1 MRLNQ
6 IWIAIGVGFSTQL
19 FAQVSVGTVEVTDSR
34 NTYVVRSVSAA
45 TRTDTPVENIPQ
57 TIVSLP
63 RDVMDDQGSKTL
75 SDALRNVS
83 NVTEIDPRDSNNAV
97 FKIRGFQSS
106 TIVDGVAM
114 PASFPNF
121 ESLHNVEQIDVIK
134 GPAGGLYGSGGSM
147 GAVGSFGGSVVL
159 TTFQPEK
166 VEIRK
171 VGVTAG
177 AYGFRGTN
185 FDLNQPINK
194 DLALRVTGEVSKTDS
209 ETNKVFFKKIALSPS
224 LAWEPDGATKV
235 VLRLRYADN
244 TTLDYSGIPAQG
256 TILPGAVVTRNS
268 LFTATGLPDTTN
280 NARGVNLQWTQKLN
294 DEWKFG
300 LIIAQN
306 KATYDQRGVWAW
318 QDPTNSMGMG
328 VVAHPNYF
336 ITGYRMFD
344 SMTTTTLSPSITG
357 RFFVDGIGH
366 TLNAGVDVERTTDKA
381 FMRYS
386 DAIGIL
392 GMANIQNDDMPAW
405 VEPSVAGTPDLKNT
419 YKTTTTYV
427 QDQVDIG
434 RLHLTGALRYSQLR
448 MHDQNT
454 YDDTVMFMTT
464 PYTNSTKANKVTPR
478 LGASYELTNYVSSFI
493 GYSEAVKV
501 PIWSV
506 FATPPKP
513 EEARQKEIGFKFKE
527 YAGVSG
533 TVALY
538 DLTRKNAP
546 ASVPGGLIAYQ
557 VGEQQSKGFDA
568 DLRWRVTPTWT
579 LLGAYAVQTT
589 ETTENSKAP
598 TSVGKQLRL
607 VPKQTLRLASRY
619 DIRTGDF
626 AGLGLGLGL
635 THIADNPY
643 NTDNSVWMPSVSVWD
658 AQMSYTQQGAR
669 YGVSVVNLTNKNY
682 YMPSAF
688 LGGGSFVTPA
698 APRTIMA
705 TAQFTF

>member
-1 MRLNQ
+1 MKLNQ
-6 IWIAIGVGFSTQL
+6 VSVAIAVGFSTQL
-19 FAQVSVGTVEVTDSR
+19 FAQVSLGNVEVTDFR
-34 NTYVVRSVSAA
+34 NTYIVKNVNSA

-63 RDVMDDQGSKTL
+63 RSVIDDQGSKTL

-121 ESLHNVEQIDVIK
+121 ESLHNIEQIDVIK

-147 GAVGSFGGSVVL
+147 GSVGSFGGSVVL

-177 AYGFRGTN
+177 TFGLRGTN

-194 DLALRVTGEVSKTDS
+194 DLAFRVTGEVSKTDS
-209 ETNKVFFKKIALSPS
+209 ETNKVFFKKTALSPS
-224 LAWEPDGATKV
+224 LAWEPDGVTKV
-235 VLRLRYADN
+235 ILRLRYVDN
-244 TTLDYSGIPAQG
+244 TTLDYSGIPAKG
-256 TILPGAVVTRNS
+256 TILPGAAVARDS

-280 NARGVNLQWTQKLN
+280 NARGANLQWTQKLN
-294 DEWKFG
+294 DQWNFG
-300 LIIAQN
+300 LIVAQN
-306 KATYDQRGVWAW
+306 KATYLQRGVWAYEF
-318 QDPTNSMGMG
+318 
-328 VVAHPNYF
+328 AHPDYLM
-336 ITGYRMFD
+336 TGYRMFD
-344 SMTTTTLSPSITG
+344 SMTTTTLSPSLTG
-357 RFFVDGIGH
+357 KFVVNGMSHTVNTGI
-366 TLNAGVDVERTTDKA
+366 DFERTKDEGY
-381 FMRYS
+381 MRYS
-386 DAIGIL
+386 DANNFFML
-392 GMANIQNDDMPAW
+392 GAGGNIQTGVMPAW
-405 VEPSVAGTPDLKNT
+405 VEPDISGTPDLKNR
-419 YKTTTTYV
+419 YKTTTSYI

-434 RLHLTGALRYSQLR
+434 RLHLTGALRYAQLR

-454 YDDTVMFMTT
+454 YTDPMQMAA
-464 PYTNSTKANKVTPR
+464 PYTNETSVNKVTPR
-478 LGASYELTNYVSSFI
+478 FGASYELTNFVSGFA

-501 PIWSV
+501 PIWQI

-513 EEARQKEIGFKFKE
+513 EEARQQEIGLKFKE

-546 ASVPGGLIAYQ
+546 ASNGSLTAYQ
-557 VGEQQSKGFDA
+557 VGEQQSRGLDA
-568 DLRWRVTPTWT
+568 DLRWRVTPAWT
-579 LLGAYAVQTT
+579 LLGAYSVQTT
-589 ETTENSKAP
+589 ETTQNSQVP
-598 TSVGKQLRL
+598 SSVGKQLKL

-635 THIADNPY
+635 THIADNPF
-643 NTDNSVWMPSVSVWD
+643 NTDNSVWMPNVSVWD
-658 AQMSYTQQGAR
+658 AQMSYTQKGVR
-669 YGVSVVNLTNKNY
+669 YGVGVVNLTNKSY

-688 LGGGSFVTPA
+688 LGGGSFVMPA
-698 APRTIMA
+698 APRTVTA
-705 TAQFTF
+705 TAQFSF

>member
-1 MRLNQ
+1 MKLNK
-6 IWIAIGVGFSTQL
+6 ISTFIAMGFTTQL
-19 FAQVSVGTVEVTDSR
+19 FAQVNLGTVAVTDSR
-34 NTYVVRSVSAA
+34 ESYIVKNVSAG
-45 TRTDTPVENIPQ
+45 TRTETPVENIPQ
-57 TIVSLP
+57 TIISLP
-63 RDVMDDQGSKTL
+63 RTVIDDQGSKTL

-83 NVTEIDPRDSNNAV
+83 NVTEIDARDSNNAV

-159 TTFQPEK
+159 TTVQPEK

-171 VGVTAG
+171 VGLTAG
-177 AYGFRGTN
+177 TYGWRGTN
-185 FDLNQPINK
+185 FDFNQPINQ
-194 DLALRVTGEVSKTDS
+194 DLAFRVTGEVSKTDS
-209 ETNKVFFKKIALSPS
+209 ETNKVFFKKTALSPS
-224 LAWEPDGATKV
+224 LAWAPDGATKV

-244 TTLDYSGIPAQG
+244 TTLDYSGIPAKG
-256 TILPGAVVTRNS
+256 SILPGAAVARNA

-280 NARGVNLQWTQKLN
+280 NARGANLQWTQKLN

-306 KATYDQRGVWAW
+306 KATYDQRGVWAYE
-318 QDPTNSMGMG
+318 N
-328 VVAHPNYF
+328 AHPDYY

-344 SMTTTTLSPSITG
+344 SMTTTTVSPSVTG
-357 RFFVDGIGH
+357 KFIADGVSH
-366 TLNAGVDVERTTDKA
+366 TLNAGVDFERTKDEA

-386 DAIGIL
+386 DENNMFTL
-392 GMANIQNDDMPAW
+392 GAGGNIQTGVMPSW
-405 VEPSVAGTPDLKNT
+405 VEPTVAGTPDLKNS
-419 YKTTTTYV
+419 YKTTTSYI

-434 RLHLTGALRYSQLR
+434 RLHLTGALRYAQLR

-454 YDDTVMFMTT
+454 YNDPMGMAA
-464 PYTNSTKANKVTPR
+464 PYTNDTSINKVTPR
-478 LGASYELTNYVSSFI
+478 LGASYELTNYVSGFV

-501 PIWSV
+501 PIWSI

-513 EEARQKEIGFKFKE
+513 EEARQQEVGLKFKD

-557 VGEQQSKGFDA
+557 VGAQQSKGLDF
-568 DLRWRVTPTWT
+568 DLRWRVTPAWT
-579 LLGAYAVQTT
+579 LLAAYSVQTT

-598 TSVGKQLRL
+598 SSVGKQLRL

-626 AGLGLGLGL
+626 AGLGLGIGL

-643 NTDNSVWMPSVSVWD
+643 NTDNSVWMPNVTVWD
-658 AQMSYTQQGAR
+658 AQMSYTQKGTR
-669 YGVSVVNLTNKNY
+669 YGINVVNLTNKNY

-688 LGGGSFVTPA
+688 LGGGQFVMPA
-698 APRTIMA
+698 APRTVIA
-705 TAQFTF
+705 TAQFSF